1 MYGID
6 GWLARV
12 GAAALLRY
20 DRTVFNG
27 RDFQIEF
34 WVRDADW
41 TSAGFAGAVRAA
53 PDAGGAALASFA
65 FSATLVGGDTKV
77 LASLTAAQMTALPA
91 PASGDYITRLVY
103 DIAALTPPSPT
114 PDITIL
120 AGRFDRIGKVA

>member
-1 MYGID
+1 MIGID

-12 GAAALLRY
+12 AAAALLRY
-20 DRTVFNG
+20 DRVAFNG

-41 TSAGFAGAVRAA
+41 TGAGFVGAVRAS
-53 PDAGGAALASFA
+53 PDAGGAALASFS
-65 FSATLVGGDTKV
+65 FSATLVGSDTKV
-77 LASLTAAQMTALPA
+77 VASLTAAEVTALGTP
-91 PASGDYITRLVY
+91 PSGEFTLQLVY

-114 PDITIL
+114 PDTTIL